1 MSLVWI
7 VADSVRADV
16 FGCDGGGA
24 ATPTVD
30 RLAAEGAR
38 FERVCSCAPWT
49 VPSVA
54 AMLTGVHGHRLGLAK
69 WEQPWPDRFPSVF
82 DRAAAAGLT
91 VASFVFDPAHLFR
104 RVPAAGVAG
113 SSQDTAALLAWLRA
127 HRDQEFLL
135 FVHYWWTHIPYVS
148 KPMTVPAWKQ
158 VSDRVLAGLRA
169 GPAARE
175 GVKKLYRHAVHRFS
189 EEWLPPL
196 LDTLDLDRTSV
207 MITAD
212 HGESWGEREET
223 AGLRDVFDLHGN
235 HLHDEV
241 LRVPLVVRP
250 PGGGGG
256 HDVTGLARTVDLA
269 PTVADLLGLDP
280 LGPRIDGLSL
290 ADCVQSGVPAPA
302 TEAIAA
308 QNRDV
313 VDAPDLPASADDLWR
328 AYSLTTLDHKLIWEP
343 AADRV
348 RAYDLATDPGETA
361 DLYPTDPDRWA
372 EPLARLAVDRDG
384 ATVGALAEDDIA
396 RLREQLRRLGY
407 VQK

>member
-1 MSLVWI
+1 VSLIWI

-16 FGCDGGGA
+16 FGCDGGA
-24 ATPTVD
+24 AETPTVD

-38 FERVCSCAPWT
+38 FERVTSCAPWT

-54 AMLTGVHGHRLGLAK
+54 AMLTGVYGHRLGLAK

-82 DRAAAAGLT
+82 DRAEAGGLT

-104 RVPAAGVAG
+104 RVPSAGVAG
-113 SSQDTAALLAWLRA
+113 SSQDTAALLGWLRA
-127 HRDQEFLL
+127 HRGEEFLL

-175 GVKKLYRHAVHRFS
+175 GVHKLYRHAVHRFS
-189 EEWLPPL
+189 EEWLPPV
-196 LDTLDLDRTSV
+196 LDALDLDRTAV
-207 MITAD
+207 LITAD
-212 HGESWGEREET
+212 HGESWGERDET

-235 HLHDEV
+235 HLYDEV

-250 PGGGGG
+250 AGGGRG
-256 HDVTGLARTVDLA
+256 HAVGGLARTVDLA
-269 PTVADLLGLDP
+269 PTVVDLLGLDA
-280 LGPRIDGLSL
+280 LGPRVDGLSL
-290 ADCVQSGVPAPA
+290 IDGVRAGAPAPA

-313 VDAPDLPASADDLWR
+313 VDAPDLPAAADDLWR
-328 AYSLTTLDHKLIWEP
+328 AYALTTADHKLIWDP

-348 RAYDLATDPGETA
+348 LAFDLAADPGETT
-361 DLYPTDPDRWA
+361 DLFPADPDRWSA
-372 EPLARLAVDRDG
+372 PLARLAVERES
-384 ATVGALAEDDIA
+384 ATVGPLGSDDVA
-396 RLREQLRRLGY
+396 RLREQMRRLGY
-407 VQK
+407 VE

>member
-1 MSLVWI
+1 VSLVWI

-16 FGCDGGGA
+16 FGCDGGAA

-38 FERVCSCAPWT
+38 FDRVTSCAPWT

-69 WEQPWPDRFPSVF
+69 WEQPWPGRYASVF
-82 DRAAAAGLT
+82 DRAADGGVT

-104 RVPAAGVAG
+104 RVPSAGVAG
-113 SSQDTAALLAWLRA
+113 SSQDTAALLAWIRA
-127 HRDQEFLL
+127 HRDEEFLL

-169 GPAARE
+169 GPAALA

-196 LDTLDLDRTSV
+196 LDELDLDRTGV
-207 MITAD
+207 LITAD
-212 HGESWGEREET
+212 HGESWGEREDT

-235 HLHDEV
+235 HLFDEV

-250 PGGGGG
+250 AGGGAG
-256 HDVTGLARTVDLA
+256 HDVGGLARTVDLG
-269 PTVADLLGLDP
+269 PTVCDLLGLGA
-280 LGPRIDGLSL
+280 LGPRIDGISL
-290 ADCVQSGVPAPA
+290 ADSIRSGARAPA

-313 VDAPDLPASADDLWR
+313 VDAPDLPATPDDLWR
-328 AYSLTTLDHKLIWEP
+328 AYALTTLDTKVIWEP
-343 AADRV
+343 ATDRV
-348 RAYDLATDPGETA
+348 RAYDLSADPGETN
-361 DLYPTDPDRWA
+361 DLYPTDPDRWSEA
-372 EPLARLAVDRDG
+372 LARLAVEREG
-384 ATVGALAEDDIA
+384 ATVGTLGEDDVT
-396 RLREQLRRLGY
+396 RLREQMRRLGY
-407 VQK
+407 TE